1 MIIAPHFLA
10 GAAAAGYIDEPLL
23 LFAAAILIHIVLDL
37 IPHWDYVKGKEK
49 LKNKVHYVALD
60 LAVGPLIMLSTLFI
74 AGETD
79 IWKISWY
86 MLGGILANIPD
97 FLTLLF
103 IFLPKSKI
111 LKTIFDL
118 HQKLHIVKHPD
129 WKIGIPPQIAV
140 MVISLLLIINLC

>member
-10 GAAAAGYIDEPLL
+10 GAAAARYIDEPLL
-23 LFAAAILIHIVLDL
+23 LFAAVILIHIILDL
-37 IPHWDYVKGKEK
+37 IPHWDYVKSKDGLGKK
-49 LKNKVHYVALD
+49 AHYVALD
-60 LAVGPLIMLSTLFI
+60 LAVGPLIILSALFI
-74 AGETD
+74 AGETN

-118 HQKLHIVKHPD
+118 HQKLHIIKDPD
-129 WKIGIPPQIAV
+129 WKIGIPPQIAIV
-140 MVISLLLIINLC
+140 IISLFLIVN